1 MRGHLRGRLST
12 VVNALNKHIRNEPD
26 EPCSAQVGL
35 GVTVQAA
42 ILAVI
47 NTVVMVTMVVR
58 ASDEGQAYLAWAIC
72 AALVIGGAVTA
83 LQAHRL
89 GRFGAGHLLLCGA
102 GPHFVAISVV
112 AINVGGWSTLASLV
126 VVSSLA
132 QFAFAAWLPVL
143 RRIITPVVCGT
154 SLMLIAISVIS
165 VAVDRLGDVPEGTV
179 AIASPFVAVATLGAA
194 VVAALK
200 GAGIL
205 RLWAPL
211 IGILSGCIVAAAF
224 GLYDLDFLRQE
235 PWFRLPDFGAWQG
248 VDLTPGTEFWTLLPT
263 FVIVTLVVAVKTSGD
278 GVVIQQVSLRRPR
291 AIDFRVV
298 QGTVN
303 ASGLGGLLS
312 GLAGTPPTIVYSPST
327 ISLINLTG
335 VAFRGIG
342 YWIGAVLI
350 LVAFFPKVTALLLA
364 APSAVVASLLL
375 MVMGM
380 LLVEGMRMVFREG
393 LDQQNTLIVAITLS
407 VGLGVESLNV
417 FGMRPD
423 SLWMSIL
430 GNGPTAGIVV
440 MIALTTLLELTSPR
454 SRKLEVTLGASSL
467 PRVDAF
473 LRDFAAEIGW
483 SEEAANRLRAA
494 GEESLLSLLPSENGD
509 TEAGTRLI
517 VLVRSQ
523 DDIVTM
529 DLLTVFEEEQ
539 NIEDRL
545 AYMSE
550 EAEVRDD
557 RELSFRLLRHY
568 ATSVHHRKY
577 YGADVVTVKVERTD

>member
-1 MRGHLRGRLST
+1 MNT
-12 VVNALNKHIRNEPD
+12 FNKHLRNEPD
-26 EPCSAQVGL
+26 EPCSAQDGL

-58 ASDEGQAYLAWAIC
+58 ASDAGQAYLSWAIFS
-72 AALVIGGAVTA
+72 ALVIGGAVTA

-126 VVSSLA
+126 VVSSLV

-154 SLMLIAISVIS
+154 SLMLIAISVIT
-165 VAVDRLGDVPEGTV
+165 VAADRLGDVPEGT
-179 AIASPFVAVATLGAA
+179 ASIASPLVVVATLGAA
-194 VVAALK
+194 VVASLK

-211 IGILSGCIVAAAF
+211 IGILSGCIVAAVF
-224 GLYDLDFLRQE
+224 DLYDVDFLRQE
-235 PWFRLPDFGAWQG
+235 PWFQLPDFGAWQG
-248 VDLTPGTEFWTLLPT
+248 VDLTLGTEFWKLLPT
-263 FVIVTLVVAVKTSGD
+263 FVVVTLVVAVKTSGD
-278 GVVIQQVSLRRPR
+278 GVVIQQVSLRRSR

-312 GLAGTPPTIVYSPST
+312 GLAGTPPTVVYSPST

-335 VAFRGIG
+335 IAFRGIG
-342 YWIGAVLI
+342 YWIGTVLI

-393 LDQQNTLIVAITLS
+393 LDQQNTLVVAMTLS

-423 SLWMSIL
+423 SLWISIL
-430 GNGPTAGIVV
+430 GNGPTAGLVV
-440 MIALTTLLELTSPR
+440 MIALTTLLELTNPR
-454 SRKLEVTLGASSL
+454 SRKLEVTLGTSSL
-467 PRVDAF
+467 PKVDAF
-473 LRDFAAEIGW
+473 LQDFAAEIGW
-483 SEEAANRLRAA
+483 SEESANRLRLS
-494 GEESLLSLLPSENGD
+494 GEESLLSLLPSENDGG
-509 TEAGTRLI
+509 EASPRLI

-523 DDIVTM
+523 DDFIAM
-529 DLLTVFEEEQ
+529 DLLTVFEEGQ

-550 EAEVRDD
+550 EAEVHDD

-568 ATSVHHRKY
+568 ASSVHHRKY
-577 YGADVVTVKVERTD
+577 YGADVVTVKVERTE